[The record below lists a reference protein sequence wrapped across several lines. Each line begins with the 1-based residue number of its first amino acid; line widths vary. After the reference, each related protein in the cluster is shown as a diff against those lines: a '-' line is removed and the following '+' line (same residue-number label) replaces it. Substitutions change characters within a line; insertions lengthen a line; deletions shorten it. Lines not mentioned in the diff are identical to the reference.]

1 MRSFWSLSLQR
12 QLAIAVGL
20 LLVPVVSA
28 AIWSGMNTYRERAT
42 ELGDQTRLVAYTTAT
57 YINRDLAYLDGTAA
71 NLVANPDIRVVKPSV
86 SEDLLRRITAGHSTI
101 MCIELVRRS
110 GEIVAH
116 AMTAGDGEELR
127 APGTEW
133 ATAVFD
139 SGKRVVSPL
148 YVGSSGARYVVL
160 AYPVRDD
167 MEQIVA
173 ALALFVDLRT
183 LQDSVGG
190 IPVPNGSVVNVV
202 DRDGRLLARSEQPE
216 RYVGQLLPA
225 DLRPGDFHTE
235 PAERTGID
243 GVRRIYGEARV
254 DDAPWVVS
262 VGIPMSLAR
271 NRAASLWARS
281 FAILAFG
288 LAGWL
293 IVAFGLSRR
302 LANSLAHLET
312 AAQRIGAGDFTPV
325 ERRPMPTREFAELQ
339 DAFDLMLRRFNDT
352 RSALDGQMAEERRMR
367 EELQSLQRQVIRQE
381 RLAAVGQLVS
391 GVAHEINNPLQAILG
406 FAELLQMQ
414 ADVPESIKGDLRLIQ
429 KESAR
434 ACNIIRN
441 LAMFA
446 RQQPGEAAP
455 LRLVDVISS
464 VAELRQRRLQSEQI
478 ELRIEDRSTLYVS
491 AVVTELQQVLLNFV
505 VNAEQAILASGR
517 LPGRITIR
525 ACDIDGRILLE
536 VEDTGPGIPPDNEA
550 KLFQPFFTTKP
561 VGQGTGLGL
570 SISYGIIDSLG
581 GRIGYRS
588 ASAGGA
594 IFYFELPA
602 ASEEAA

>member
-173 ALALFVDLRT
+173 ALAFFMDLRT

-243 GVRRIYGEARV
+243 GVRRIYGEAKV
-254 DDAPWVVS
+254 DDAPWMVS

-325 ERRPMPTREFAELQ
+325 ERRPMPTREFGELQ

-446 RQQPGEAAP
+446 RQQPGEAEP

>member
-28 AIWSGMNTYRERAT
+28 AIWSGMSTFRERAT

-71 NLVANPDIRVVKPSV
+71 NLVANPDIRVAKPSV

-110 GEIVAH
+110 GEVVAH

-173 ALALFVDLRT
+173 ALAFFVDLRT

-225 DLRPGDFHTE
+225 DLRPGDFDKE

-243 GVRRIYGEARV
+243 GVRRIYGEAKV

-352 RSALDGQMAEERRMR
+352 RSALDGQMARGAAHARRAAIIAATGDPAGAAGRGRPARVGRGARNQQSAAGDSRLCRIAADAGRRAGLGQSRSAADSEGER
-367 EELQSLQRQVIRQE
+367 
-381 RLAAVGQLVS
+381 
-391 GVAHEINNPLQAILG
+391 
-406 FAELLQMQ
+406 
-414 ADVPESIKGDLRLIQ
+414 
-429 KESAR
+429 AR
-434 ACNIIRN
+434 V
-441 LAMFA
+441 
-446 RQQPGEAAP
+446 QDHPQPGDVRAAAAG
-455 LRLVDVISS
+455 RGGASTIGRRHQVAC
-464 VAELRQRRLQSEQI
+464 AELRQRRLQSEQI

-491 AVVTELQQVLLNFV
+491 AVFTELQQVMLNFV
-505 VNAEQAILASGR
+505 VNAEQAILRSGR

-525 ACDIDGRILLE
+525 ACDIDGRVLLE
-536 VEDTGPGIPPDNEA
+536 VEDTGPGIP
-550 KLFQPFFTTKP
+550 
-561 VGQGTGLGL
+561 
-570 SISYGIIDSLG
+570 
-581 GRIGYRS
+581 RR
-588 ASAGGA
+588 
-594 IFYFELPA
+594 
-602 ASEEAA
+602 

>member
-28 AIWSGMNTYRERAT
+28 AIWSGMSTFRERAT

-173 ALALFVDLRT
+173 ALAFFVDLRT

-190 IPVPNGSVVNVV
+190 IPVPDGSVVNVV

-225 DLRPGDFHTE
+225 DLRPGDF
-235 PAERTGID
+235 
-243 GVRRIYGEARV
+243 
-254 DDAPWVVS
+254 
-262 VGIPMSLAR
+262 
-271 NRAASLWARS
+271 
-281 FAILAFG
+281 
-288 LAGWL
+288 
-293 IVAFGLSRR
+293 
-302 LANSLAHLET
+302 
-312 AAQRIGAGDFTPV
+312 
-325 ERRPMPTREFAELQ
+325 
-339 DAFDLMLRRFNDT
+339 
-352 RSALDGQMAEERRMR
+352 
-367 EELQSLQRQVIRQE
+367 
-381 RLAAVGQLVS
+381 
-391 GVAHEINNPLQAILG
+391 
-406 FAELLQMQ
+406 
-414 ADVPESIKGDLRLIQ
+414 Q
-429 KESAR
+429 K
-434 ACNIIRN
+434 
-441 LAMFA
+441 
-446 RQQPGEAAP
+446 
-455 LRLVDVISS
+455 
-464 VAELRQRRLQSEQI
+464 
-478 ELRIEDRSTLYVS
+478 
-491 AVVTELQQVLLNFV
+491 
-505 VNAEQAILASGR
+505 
-517 LPGRITIR
+517 
-525 ACDIDGRILLE
+525 
-536 VEDTGPGIPPDNEA
+536 
-550 KLFQPFFTTKP
+550 
-561 VGQGTGLGL
+561 
-570 SISYGIIDSLG
+570 
-581 GRIGYRS
+581 
-588 ASAGGA
+588 
-594 IFYFELPA
+594 
-602 ASEEAA
+602 

>member
-28 AIWSGMNTYRERAT
+28 AIWAGMSTFRERAT

-110 GEIVAH
+110 GEVVAH

-173 ALALFVDLRT
+173 ALAFFVDLRT

-243 GVRRIYGEARV
+243 GVRRIYGEAKV

-352 RSALDGQMAEERRMR
+352 RSALDGQMTEERRMR

-525 ACDIDGRILLE
+525 ACDTDGRILLE